1 MIPENFE
8 QKQESEKIDITFQH
22 IQIQQIIHAI
32 IAGKYAWACILF
44 IYFSGRDPL
53 HYIPQEIYTKLVRD
67 NFPPVSTNRELTTDK
82 KLSS

>member
-32 IAGKYAWACILF
+32 IAGKYAWACILLF
-44 IYFSGRDPL
+44 TFQEGIPSTIYL
-53 HYIPQEIYTKLVRD
+53 
-67 NFPPVSTNRELTTDK
+67 K
-82 KLSS
+82 KFTLS